1 MTNTNL
7 NRDLCEHAID
17 QWILG
22 RNGERD
28 RFILRMY
35 LFDGITYDM
44 MLNRLQDMARKIGDP
59 SYYIEKDQLK
69 KIISKR
75 KAELFRHI

>member
-1 MTNTNL
+1 MEREL

-28 RFILRMY
+28 RYILKMY
-35 LFDGITYDM
+35 LFDGITYEQM
-44 MLNRLQDMARKIGDP
+44 QKRLFQIAWERKDP
-59 SYYIEKDQLK
+59 SYDIGEDQLK

-75 KAELFRHI
+75 KKELFRHI